1 MSKFEQIVNEQLTTI
16 NKTVSM
22 RYPRQIKFSE
32 DFLEAIKREYYG
44 QIIKESPDNQV
55 KNRPD
60 KFLKAL
66 RFVVEDI
73 VRNQDK
79 QLDNY
84 RTIEEDQNPEVS
96 SENTNKFRKFEDDKK
111 TKQRKEEI
119 LDDEVTDEN
128 SKYPNDGKIDL
139 ELEAYKKKRR
149 KTKSC

>member
-1 MSKFEQIVNEQLTTI
+1 MKSKFEQIVNEQLTTI

-22 RYPRQIKFSE
+22 RYPRQIQFSE

-79 QLDNY
+79 QLNNY
-84 RTIEEDQNPEVS
+84 RTIEEDQNPPVN
-96 SENTNKFRKFEDDKK
+96 SENTTTPRTFS
-111 TKQRKEEI
+111 
-119 LDDEVTDEN
+119 N
-128 SKYPNDGKIDL
+128 SKKENKRKKEIPNDVIGENPKYPKEAGVEL
-139 ELEAYKKKRR
+139 ELEKYKRKR
-149 KTKSC
+149 KGKSC